1 MNTYIGR
8 SLLGAGLLASALIAQ
23 SGPARS
29 EPGMETRQEAQG
41 NLSVEERIASW
52 KGERI
57 VLIARPGESSMT
69 RNLYKK
75 GNRNTALPADL
86 YDGKTGAI
94 VDTEYNGYRY
104 QLVIQL
110 DEPAE
115 ELVYS
120 GDNSRSGIV
129 FASELKMV
137 HGLAG
142 ETVWSQG
149 KLRLK
154 KPGKIVGF
162 LNPYLP
168 FGTPLRILDGRM
180 AYGGPVFK
188 VRTADGQEGE
198 VRLAW
203 PKNCLEQRLHPG
215 CERGWRNTPSFYLED
230 PRKLF
235 PRWSNNTWKKI
246 KSHKVW
252 PGMTFAMLEAVCG
265 SYLRLIGG
273 QLEGGKIH
281 DVYWCDSKKVI
292 VSSSKNIVLKWELR

>member
-1 MNTYIGR
+1 
-8 SLLGAGLLASALIAQ
+8 
-23 SGPARS
+23 
-29 EPGMETRQEAQG
+29 METRQEAQG
-41 NLSVEERIASW
+41 GLSVEERIASW

-57 VLIARPGESSMT
+57 VLIAKPGESSMGSA
-69 RNLYKK
+69 RNLHKK
-75 GNRNTALPADL
+75 GNSRTALRADL

-94 VDTEYNGYRY
+94 VDTEYDGFWY

-115 ELVYS
+115 ELVYGGAS
-120 GDNSRSGIV
+120 TRSGIA
-129 FASELKMV
+129 FASELKMI

-149 KLRLK
+149 ELRLK
-154 KPGKIVGF
+154 KPGNKGGF
-162 LNPYLP
+162 LSLAP
-168 FGTPLRILDGRM
+168 GTPLRILDGRM
-180 AYGGPVFK
+180 TYHEPVFK

-203 PKNCLEQRLHPG
+203 PQDCLEQRLHPR
-215 CERGWRNTPSFYLED
+215 CERDWKNTRSFYVED
-230 PRKLF
+230 PRRLF

-246 KSHKVW
+246 KSHEVW

-265 SYLRLIGG
+265 SDLRLIGG

-281 DVYWCDSKKVI
+281 DVYRCHSKKVM
-292 VSSSKNIVLKWELR
+292 VSSSKNIVLKWELQ